1 MSFPEVNL
9 RTVIGRGDG
18 GSEERLRR
26 MELVTDAKLSALS
39 VEDQLDELL
48 SRVRDELHVDTVAMF
63 LLDVHAWQLVPTAAK
78 GLEAEAGD
86 GFRMSAGRGLA
97 GRVVREAQP
106 VVIDDITPDDV
117 ANPIL
122 LDRGIRSLVGVP
134 LLAGGELIGVLHV
147 GSRARRTFNS
157 HDIQLL
163 QLAADRLGTAS
174 QARSHKIDRLAAL
187 ALQRSLLPTRLP
199 RVPGVDLAARY
210 VPGHTAGVGGDWYD
224 VFTLPS
230 GSLGVVI
237 GDVSGHGLPSA
248 VVMGRLRSALRAYAL
263 ICDDPADA
271 LTHLDRKMHHFE
283 AGSLATTLY
292 AMIAPSRASL
302 RVSIAGHPRPVLATP
317 WRAATM
323 LAAPVD
329 PPLGIGR
336 SNHRRRVTTLEFP
349 PDAVLVCYTDGLV
362 ERRGEF
368 IDVGLE
374 QLRAAVRPGP
384 AEEVCAT
391 VLATVAVD
399 QPADDIALL
408 AVRRLPAS
416 T

>member
-1 MSFPEVNL
+1 
-9 RTVIGRGDG
+9 
-18 GSEERLRR
+18 
-26 MELVTDAKLSALS
+26 
-39 VEDQLDELL
+39 
-48 SRVRDELHVDTVAMF
+48 
-63 LLDVHAWQLVPTAAK
+63 
-78 GLEAEAGD
+78 
-86 GFRMSAGRGLA
+86 
-97 GRVVREAQP
+97 
-106 VVIDDITPDDV
+106 
-117 ANPIL
+117 
-122 LDRGIRSLVGVP
+122 
-134 LLAGGELIGVLHV
+134 
-147 GSRARRTFNS
+147 
-157 HDIQLL
+157 
-163 QLAADRLGTAS
+163 
-174 QARSHKIDRLAAL
+174 
-187 ALQRSLLPTRLP
+187 
-199 RVPGVDLAARY
+199 
-210 VPGHTAGVGGDWYD
+210 
-224 VFTLPS
+224 
-230 GSLGVVI
+230 
-237 GDVSGHGLPSA
+237 
-248 VVMGRLRSALRAYAL
+248 
-263 ICDDPADA
+263 
-271 LTHLDRKMHHFE
+271 MHHFE

-374 QLRAAVRPGP
+374 QLRAAVRPRS